1 MKVVD
6 TPMPKT
12 VVDPLYELEKQ
23 IITLL
28 MLYGNR
34 EESFNE
40 SMLTFS
46 EETNE
51 IEEEVTVVTAKV
63 YEKVFLDLQQD
74 EVELANADFKALF
87 YILLEQFQT
96 QGKLLIDELI
106 PRLSPEL
113 SSLVSTILMNE
124 EKYNLHQWEKKN
136 IFVKGRDQQVG
147 LMVTETILSLRKHLV
162 NMKIEALQAEMEDT
176 QQEHT
181 ELLEDVMS
189 YYQLRRLVSSQLNR
203 VL

>member
-1 MKVVD
+1 M
-6 TPMPKT
+6 
-12 VVDPLYELEKQ
+12 
-23 IITLL
+23 
-28 MLYGNR
+28 
-34 EESFNE
+34 
-40 SMLTFS
+40 
-46 EETNE
+46 
-51 IEEEVTVVTAKV
+51 
-63 YEKVFLDLQQD
+63 
-74 EVELANADFKALF
+74 
-87 YILLEQFQT
+87 
-96 QGKLLIDELI
+96 

-113 SSLVSTILMNE
+113 SSLVSTIIMNE